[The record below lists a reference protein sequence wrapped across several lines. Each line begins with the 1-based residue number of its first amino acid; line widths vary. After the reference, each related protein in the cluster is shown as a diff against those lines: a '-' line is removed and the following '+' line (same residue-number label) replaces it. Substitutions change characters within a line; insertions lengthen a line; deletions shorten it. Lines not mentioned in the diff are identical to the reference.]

1 MQISFT
7 YHFFSGI
14 GLGTVF
20 TLHGTSA
27 LPDKFRPRIA
37 PTRFNGST
45 TNKQIQA
52 TMSYK
57 TVTVMYMYLHYP
69 KRLLYHCTKRY
80 GTRGVVVNSDKIDDD
95 DSGGYKQW
103 E

>member
-1 MQISFT
+1 
-7 YHFFSGI
+7 
-14 GLGTVF
+14 
-20 TLHGTSA
+20 
-27 LPDKFRPRIA
+27 
-37 PTRFNGST
+37 
-45 TNKQIQA
+45 
-52 TMSYK
+52 MSYK
-57 TVTVMYMYLHYP
+57 TVTIMYMYLHYP

>member
-1 MQISFT
+1 MKMDPNGKMPPSSIIIVGSINLHDEYIGIVVNTCVQRICFA

-20 TLHGTSA
+20 TLQGTSA
-27 LPDKFRPRIA
+27 LPDKFRPRIP

-52 TMSYK
+52 TMS
-57 TVTVMYMYLHYP
+57 
-69 KRLLYHCTKRY
+69 
-80 GTRGVVVNSDKIDDD
+80 
-95 DSGGYKQW
+95 
-103 E
+103 